1 MQFYSCRATES
12 RQDQFAQVSYVVL
25 RTLQFALNGSQG
37 WGINKKSYHAIVDI
51 KKGATYQVEG
61 MKKLREIGQKFGIQ
75 AI

>member
-1 MQFYSCRATES
+1 MLA
-12 RQDQFAQVSYVVL
+12 

-37 WGINKKSYHAIVDI
+37 WGIAQKNHHTTVEI

-75 AI
+75 GIELLSDNKPSSRYKRAL